1 MGHITSWLY
10 LNADNEEYA
19 WMKMKTSLQSV
30 SNEPRQKAQQPTV
43 ALPWPGLT
51 DSEAAERLAREGFNE
66 LPSAQPR
73 SLWRIAMEVLR
84 EPMLLLLMGTGGV
97 YLLLGDPKEAVVLLI
112 AIFVIIGITLYQER
126 KTERALHALRDLS
139 SPRALVIRQGTRKR
153 IPGREVVS
161 GDLVVISEG
170 DRVPA
175 DGIILQSRNVQVD
188 ESLLTGESVP
198 VPKVAGMPAT
208 GPGRPGGDNTPYMF
222 SGTLVVKGQGIASV
236 HATGPRTELG
246 RIGTSLASLKPEST
260 QLQTETNRLV
270 RVFAV
275 TGAVLCGAVTLI
287 FGFSHANWLQGIL
300 AGLTLAISMVPE
312 EFPVVLTVFLAMG
325 AWRIARQRV
334 LTRRMPAIE
343 TLGAA
348 TVLCVDKTG
357 TLTMN
362 RMSVQMFY
370 ASGQLWKISDTRGRI
385 PGLFREAVEYCILA
399 SSRDPFDPMEKA
411 FNDMGKDCP
420 ELKEHLH
427 PDWSLVREYALSPQ
441 LLAMS
446 RAWNMPGNPA
456 YYVAAKG
463 APEAIALLCRFSS
476 TETAELKLAIT
487 KMAGQ
492 GLRVLGIAK
501 AAIQGPL
508 PDEQTAIPF
517 KFAGLVGLADPVRP
531 SVPEAV
537 KQCYNAGIR
546 VVMITGDYA
555 VTAQSIASQINLRH
569 SDFALTGAE
578 INMLDDAE
586 LRRRVRKVNIFARV
600 VPEQKLRLVNAFK
613 AEGEIVAMTGDGV
626 NDAPA
631 LKAANIGIAM
641 GSRGTD
647 VAREAAALVLLDDDF
662 SSIVAAI
669 RLGRRIYGNLKKATS
684 FVLAVHVPIAGMTLV
699 PLLLGWPLLLL
710 PVHVVFL
717 ELIIDPACSIAFEA
731 EPEDAGVMD
740 LPPRSPTERLF
751 GTRRVLSSLLQGFAV
766 FLSTFAVYGAFMK
779 LGYSHSE
786 ACAAGFSALVMG
798 NLAMILANRSWSRPL
813 RKNIRSINIA
823 LWIIV
828 AGASLLL
835 GLVLFVPALRG
846 IFHFSALGFR
856 EVGIAVL
863 AGFAGVLGWEGLK
876 AIFGRRPLQPAGAW
890 RRNA

>member
-1 MGHITSWLY
+1 
-10 LNADNEEYA
+10 
-19 WMKMKTSLQSV
+19 MKMKTSLQSV
-30 SNEPRQKAQQPTV
+30 PQELRQEAQRPTAAV
-43 ALPWPGLT
+43 PWRGLT
-51 DSEAAERLAREGFNE
+51 DAEAAQRLARDGLNE
-66 LPSAQPR
+66 LPSAQAR
-73 SLWRIAMEVLR
+73 SLWRIALEVLR

-112 AIFVIIGITLYQER
+112 AIFAIIGITLYQER
-126 KTERALHALRDLS
+126 RTERALHALRDLS
-139 SPRALVIRQGTRKR
+139 SPRALVIRQDARKR
-153 IPGREVVS
+153 IPGREVVT

-175 DGIILQSRNVQVD
+175 DGVVLQSRNVQID

-198 VPKVAGMPAT
+198 VPKTASTAEIGS
-208 GPGRPGGDNTPYMF
+208 GRPGGDNTPFVF
-222 SGTLVVKGQGIASV
+222 SGTLVVKGQGIALV
-236 HATGPRTELG
+236 QATGPRTELG
-246 RIGTSLASLKPEST
+246 RIGASLANVKPEAT
-260 QLQTETNRLV
+260 QLQAETDKLV

-275 TGAVLCGAVTLI
+275 VGVILCAAVALI
-287 FGFSHANWLQGIL
+287 FGFLHSNWLQGVL

-370 ASGQLWKISDTRGRI
+370 ASGHWWKVSDARGRI
-385 PGLFREAVEYCILA
+385 PDQFHEAVEYSILA

-411 FNDMGKDCP
+411 FNDLGKDCP

-427 PDWSLVREYALSPQ
+427 PDWGLAREYALSPQ

-446 RAWNMPGNPA
+446 RAWNMPGDPA
-456 YYVAAKG
+456 YCVAAKG

-476 TETAELKLAIT
+476 AETAELKLAAT
-487 KMAGQ
+487 KMAEQ
-492 GLRVLGIAK
+492 GLRVLGIAR
-501 AAIQGPL
+501 ARIQGSL
-508 PDEQTAIPF
+508 PEDQTAIPF

-531 SVPEAV
+531 AVPESV
-537 KQCYNAGIR
+537 KQCYRAGIR

-555 VTAQSIASQINLRH
+555 VTAQSIAHQIGLEH
-569 SDFALTGAE
+569 PHLVLTGAE
-578 INMLDDAE
+578 LNLLDDAE
-586 LRRRVRKVNIFARV
+586 LRQRVRTINIFARV
-600 VPEQKLRLVNAFK
+600 VPEQKLRLVNALK

-662 SSIVAAI
+662 SSIVTAV
-669 RLGRRIYGNLKKATS
+669 RLGRRIYANLKKATA
-684 FVLAVHVPIAGMTLV
+684 FVLAVHVPIAGVTLV
-699 PLLLGWPLLLL
+699 PLLFGWPLLLL

-731 EPEDAGVMD
+731 EPEDPDVMD
-740 LPPRSPTERLF
+740 RPPRNPAKRLF
-751 GTRRVLSSLLQGFAV
+751 EARRVLSSLGQGFAV

-779 LGYSHSE
+779 FGYSQPE
-786 ACAAGFSALVMG
+786 ARAAGFSALVVG
-798 NLAMILANRSWSRPL
+798 NLAMIFANRSWSRWI
-813 RKNIRSINIA
+813 RKSIRSINIA
-823 LWIIV
+823 LWVIV
-828 AGASLLL
+828 TGAFLSL

-846 IFHFSALGFR
+846 IFHFSILAFKDVL
-856 EVGIAVL
+856 IAVL
-863 AGFAGVLGWEGLK
+863 AGVSGVLCFQVLK
-876 AIFGRRPLQPAGAW
+876 IISRRRHLRTSGA
-890 RRNA
+890 RRGDA